1 MALVAVRGNFSAAS
15 GRGSPFHS
23 LEVRTEHDPN
33 EHVKE
38 IYAHF
43 GLALYLAQVL
53 EHGLV
58 IALVYADMIPN
69 RKPNQTRAD
78 FDLFLDKH
86 FETTMGKMI
95 QHLKKHVAVPIEFEQ
110 LLLDARTKRNFL
122 AHHYFR
128 ERADDFMKEAGREK
142 MILELKAAQNLFE
155 QTDDTLSEVVR
166 PLRIKLGFTD
176 EMVEASNREYIA
188 KINPDL

>member
-1 MALVAVRGNFSAAS
+1 M
-15 GRGSPFHS
+15 
-23 LEVRTEHDPN
+23 EHDPN

-95 QHLKKHVAVPIEFEQ
+95 QNFKKHVAVPIEFEQ

-142 MILELKAAQNLFE
+142 MILELKAAQKLFE

>member
-1 MALVAVRGNFSAAS
+1 M
-15 GRGSPFHS
+15 
-23 LEVRTEHDPN
+23 EHDPN

-38 IYAHF
+38 TYAHF
-43 GLALYLAQVL
+43 GLASYLAQVL

-69 RKPNQTRAD
+69 RKPNQTRVD

-95 QHLKKHVAVPIEFEQ
+95 QNFKKHVAVPLEFEQ

-142 MILELKAAQNLFE
+142 MILELKAAQKN
-155 QTDDTLSEVVR
+155 V
-166 PLRIKLGFTD
+166 
-176 EMVEASNREYIA
+176 
-188 KINPDL
+188 

>member
-1 MALVAVRGNFSAAS
+1 M
-15 GRGSPFHS
+15 
-23 LEVRTEHDPN
+23 EHDPS

-43 GLALYLAQVL
+43 GLAIYLAQVL

-58 IALVYADMIPN
+58 IALVYADLMPN
-69 RKPNQTRAD
+69 RKPHHTRAD
-78 FDLFLDKH
+78 FDLFMDKH
-86 FETTMGKMI
+86 FETTMGRMI
-95 QHLKKHVAVPIEFEQ
+95 QNFKKHVAVPTEFEQ

-142 MILELKAAQNLFE
+142 MILELKTAQELFE
-155 QTDDTLSEVVR
+155 RTDDTLSEVVR
-166 PLRIKLGFTD
+166 PLREKLGFTD
-176 EMVEASNREYIA
+176 EKVEASYREYIA
-188 KINPDL
+188 KIGPDL